1 MNIQSKK
8 MGKSVTLGY
17 LGYKFQTELINQIL
31 HPANKKFSDRI
42 IDIVH
47 AKYFDNEYFRLIVA
61 QIKDY
66 YEKYEKIPT
75 VDTLETILRTEVKD
89 KVTQDYVFEMLR
101 EINELTVQDWEFVQ
115 SKALNFCRQQELKKA
130 NEKINKIVDN
140 GEFDNYETCAEI
152 LREALS
158 IGAEK
163 DDGTSI
169 TENIEAVLEK
179 NFRHP
184 IPTGINGIDQLTD
197 GGLSRGELGVVLA
210 PYGVGKAQP
219 LSSKILT
226 PNGWKTMGDV
236 KIGDYVMGSDGKKQK
251 VLGTY
256 PQGVRPIYDVYFSDG
271 TKTQCDEEHLW
282 SVNRFYKRNRKI
294 KGKWSPNNTY
304 EVLPLSV
311 IKDTI
316 KIKTKKQDF
325 NNYLIPQIQ
334 PIEFEFQPVILDPYV
349 LGVML
354 GDGCLNESM
363 SFTTKDDDIIN
374 YVSEFYGKNN
384 ISVNEY
390 FRDVESEVDGNVIIK
405 TKSLTTVRLYK
416 ARPIFESLNL
426 FKTKSKTKFI
436 PKNYLYNSV
445 WVREKVLQGLIDTD
459 GWIDGQLVGYSTVS
473 EQLMED
479 VRELVLS
486 LGGTCHVKEKTIK
499 YKYKNNISDR
509 KSYTLHI
516 SFPNNGIIPSLCG
529 RKISRFKYRS
539 KYEKNKFIT
548 DVNYSHDE
556 EAQCIYVE
564 NSDHLYVTNDF
575 ILTHNTTILTKMAN
589 SAYNEGY
596 NVLQIVFEDMPDVIK
611 RKHLACW
618 SGIDLNELTERKDEV
633 LLKHKEVTQNRTN
646 DLKIRKFSSEG
657 VTMQTIKSFV
667 RQEIST
673 GFKPDIIVL
682 DYIDC
687 VESTKQYNDEW
698 SGEGNVMRG
707 FESMLSEFGLVG
719 WTAVQGNRS
728 SINADVVTGDQMG
741 GSIKK
746 AQIGH
751 FIMSIARTLPQ
762 KESGRATIAVLKSR
776 FGRDGVVFED
786 CTFDN
791 GKVLIDTETSQTF
804 LGYEKTQEV
813 RKENNT
819 RERIQRAKEL
829 QKQNN
834 N

>member
-8 MGKSVTLGY
+8 MGKNVTLGY
-17 LGYKFQTELINQIL
+17 LGYKFQSELINQIL
-31 HPANKKFSDRI
+31 HPANKKFADRI

-75 VDTLETILRTEVKD
+75 IDTLETILKMEIKD
-89 KVTQDYVFEMLR
+89 KVTQDYVFEMLK
-101 EINELTVQDWEFVQ
+101 EIRDLAVEDWEFVQ

-158 IGAEK
+158 VGAEK

-179 NFRHP
+179 DFRHP

-210 PYGVGKAQP
+210 PYGVGK
-219 LSSKILT
+219 
-226 PNGWKTMGDV
+226 
-236 KIGDYVMGSDGKKQK
+236 
-251 VLGTY
+251 
-256 PQGVRPIYDVYFSDG
+256 
-271 TKTQCDEEHLW
+271 
-282 SVNRFYKRNRKI
+282 
-294 KGKWSPNNTY
+294 
-304 EVLPLSV
+304 
-311 IKDTI
+311 
-316 KIKTKKQDF
+316 
-325 NNYLIPQIQ
+325 
-334 PIEFEFQPVILDPYV
+334 
-349 LGVML
+349 
-354 GDGCLNESM
+354 
-363 SFTTKDDDIIN
+363 
-374 YVSEFYGKNN
+374 
-384 ISVNEY
+384 
-390 FRDVESEVDGNVIIK
+390 
-405 TKSLTTVRLYK
+405 
-416 ARPIFESLNL
+416 
-426 FKTKSKTKFI
+426 
-436 PKNYLYNSV
+436 
-445 WVREKVLQGLIDTD
+445 
-459 GWIDGQLVGYSTVS
+459 
-473 EQLMED
+473 
-479 VRELVLS
+479 
-486 LGGTCHVKEKTIK
+486 
-499 YKYKNNISDR
+499 
-509 KSYTLHI
+509 
-516 SFPNNGIIPSLCG
+516 
-529 RKISRFKYRS
+529 
-539 KYEKNKFIT
+539 
-548 DVNYSHDE
+548 
-556 EAQCIYVE
+556 
-564 NSDHLYVTNDF
+564 
-575 ILTHNTTILTKMAN
+575 TTILTKIAN

-618 SGIDLNELTERKDEV
+618 SGIDLNELADRKVEV
-633 LLKHKEVTQNRTN
+633 LSKHKEVTQNRTN
-646 DLKIRKFSSEG
+646 DLRIRKFSSEG

-667 RQEIST
+667 RHEIST
-673 GFKPDIIVL
+673 GFKPDIMVL

-687 VESTKQYNDEW
+687 VESTKQYSDEW

-728 SINADVVTGDQMG
+728 SISADVVTGDQMG

-804 LGYEKTQEV
+804 LGYEKNQEV
-813 RKENNT
+813 KKESHT

-829 QKQNN
+829 HKQQNN

>member
-1 MNIQSKK
+1 MNIQTKK
-8 MGKSVTLGY
+8 MGKNVTLGY
-17 LGYKFQTELINQIL
+17 LGYKFQMDLINQLL
-31 HPANKKFSDRI
+31 HPANKKFADRI

-75 VDTLETILRTEVKD
+75 VDTLETIVKIEVKD
-89 KVTQDYVFEMLR
+89 VVTQDYVFEMLK
-101 EINELTVQDWEFVQ
+101 EINNLVVEDWEFVQ

-158 IGAEK
+158 VGAEK

-169 TENIEAVLEK
+169 KENIESVLEK

-184 IPTGINGIDQLTD
+184 IPTGINGVDQLTD

-210 PYGVGKAQP
+210 PYGVGK
-219 LSSKILT
+219 
-226 PNGWKTMGDV
+226 
-236 KIGDYVMGSDGKKQK
+236 
-251 VLGTY
+251 
-256 PQGVRPIYDVYFSDG
+256 
-271 TKTQCDEEHLW
+271 
-282 SVNRFYKRNRKI
+282 
-294 KGKWSPNNTY
+294 
-304 EVLPLSV
+304 
-311 IKDTI
+311 
-316 KIKTKKQDF
+316 
-325 NNYLIPQIQ
+325 
-334 PIEFEFQPVILDPYV
+334 
-349 LGVML
+349 
-354 GDGCLNESM
+354 
-363 SFTTKDDDIIN
+363 
-374 YVSEFYGKNN
+374 
-384 ISVNEY
+384 
-390 FRDVESEVDGNVIIK
+390 
-405 TKSLTTVRLYK
+405 
-416 ARPIFESLNL
+416 
-426 FKTKSKTKFI
+426 
-436 PKNYLYNSV
+436 
-445 WVREKVLQGLIDTD
+445 
-459 GWIDGQLVGYSTVS
+459 
-473 EQLMED
+473 
-479 VRELVLS
+479 
-486 LGGTCHVKEKTIK
+486 
-499 YKYKNNISDR
+499 
-509 KSYTLHI
+509 
-516 SFPNNGIIPSLCG
+516 
-529 RKISRFKYRS
+529 
-539 KYEKNKFIT
+539 
-548 DVNYSHDE
+548 
-556 EAQCIYVE
+556 
-564 NSDHLYVTNDF
+564 
-575 ILTHNTTILTKMAN
+575 TTILTKIAN

-618 SGIDLNELTERKDEV
+618 SGIDLNDLAERKEEV
-633 LLKHKEVTQNRTN
+633 LAKHKEVTSTKTN

-667 RQEIST
+667 RHEIST
-673 GFKPDIIVL
+673 GFKPDMIVL

-728 SINADVVTGDQMG
+728 SISADVVTGDQMG

-762 KESGRATIAVLKSR
+762 KESGRATLAVLKSR

-791 GKVLIDTETSQTF
+791 GKVHIDTETSQTF
-804 LGYEKTQEV
+804 LGYEKNQEV
-813 RKENNT
+813 KKESHT

>member
-1 MNIQSKK
+1 
-8 MGKSVTLGY
+8 MGKNVTLGY
-17 LGYKFQTELINQIL
+17 LGYKFQMDLINQIL
-31 HPANKKFSDRI
+31 HPANKKFADRI

-75 VDTLETILRTEVKD
+75 VDTLETIVKIEVKD
-89 KVTQDYVFEMLR
+89 VVTQDYVFEMLK
-101 EINELTVQDWEFVQ
+101 EINNLVVEDWEFVQ

-158 IGAEK
+158 VGAEK

-169 TENIEAVLEK
+169 KENIESVLEK

-210 PYGVGKAQP
+210 PYGVGK
-219 LSSKILT
+219 
-226 PNGWKTMGDV
+226 
-236 KIGDYVMGSDGKKQK
+236 
-251 VLGTY
+251 
-256 PQGVRPIYDVYFSDG
+256 
-271 TKTQCDEEHLW
+271 
-282 SVNRFYKRNRKI
+282 
-294 KGKWSPNNTY
+294 
-304 EVLPLSV
+304 
-311 IKDTI
+311 
-316 KIKTKKQDF
+316 
-325 NNYLIPQIQ
+325 
-334 PIEFEFQPVILDPYV
+334 
-349 LGVML
+349 
-354 GDGCLNESM
+354 
-363 SFTTKDDDIIN
+363 
-374 YVSEFYGKNN
+374 
-384 ISVNEY
+384 
-390 FRDVESEVDGNVIIK
+390 
-405 TKSLTTVRLYK
+405 
-416 ARPIFESLNL
+416 
-426 FKTKSKTKFI
+426 
-436 PKNYLYNSV
+436 
-445 WVREKVLQGLIDTD
+445 
-459 GWIDGQLVGYSTVS
+459 
-473 EQLMED
+473 
-479 VRELVLS
+479 
-486 LGGTCHVKEKTIK
+486 
-499 YKYKNNISDR
+499 
-509 KSYTLHI
+509 
-516 SFPNNGIIPSLCG
+516 
-529 RKISRFKYRS
+529 
-539 KYEKNKFIT
+539 
-548 DVNYSHDE
+548 
-556 EAQCIYVE
+556 
-564 NSDHLYVTNDF
+564 
-575 ILTHNTTILTKMAN
+575 TTILTKIAN

-618 SGIDLNELTERKDEV
+618 SGIDLNDLTERKEEV
-633 LLKHKEVTQNRTN
+633 LAKHKEVTSTKTN
-646 DLKIRKFSSEG
+646 DLRIRKFSSEG

-667 RQEIST
+667 RHEIST

-687 VESTKQYNDEW
+687 VESTKQYSDEW

-707 FESMLSEFGLVG
+707 FESMLSEFELVG

-728 SINADVVTGDQMG
+728 SISADVVTGDQMG

-791 GKVLIDTETSQTF
+791 GKVHIDTESSQTF
-804 LGYEKTQEV
+804 LGYEKNQEV
-813 RKENNT
+813 KKESHT

>member
-1 MNIQSKK
+1 MNIQQNK
-8 MGKSVTLGY
+8 MGKNVTLGY

-66 YEKYEKIPT
+66 YEKYEKIPA
-75 VDTLETILRTEVKD
+75 VDTLETIIKMEVKD
-89 KVTQDYVFEMLR
+89 VVTQSYVFEMLK
-101 EINELTVQDWEFVQ
+101 EIHNLAVEDWEFVQ

-163 DDGTSI
+163 EDGTSI

-184 IPTGINGIDQLTD
+184 IPTGINGIDNLTD

-210 PYGVGKAQP
+210 PYGVGK
-219 LSSKILT
+219 
-226 PNGWKTMGDV
+226 
-236 KIGDYVMGSDGKKQK
+236 
-251 VLGTY
+251 
-256 PQGVRPIYDVYFSDG
+256 
-271 TKTQCDEEHLW
+271 
-282 SVNRFYKRNRKI
+282 
-294 KGKWSPNNTY
+294 
-304 EVLPLSV
+304 
-311 IKDTI
+311 
-316 KIKTKKQDF
+316 
-325 NNYLIPQIQ
+325 
-334 PIEFEFQPVILDPYV
+334 
-349 LGVML
+349 
-354 GDGCLNESM
+354 
-363 SFTTKDDDIIN
+363 
-374 YVSEFYGKNN
+374 
-384 ISVNEY
+384 
-390 FRDVESEVDGNVIIK
+390 
-405 TKSLTTVRLYK
+405 
-416 ARPIFESLNL
+416 
-426 FKTKSKTKFI
+426 
-436 PKNYLYNSV
+436 
-445 WVREKVLQGLIDTD
+445 
-459 GWIDGQLVGYSTVS
+459 
-473 EQLMED
+473 
-479 VRELVLS
+479 
-486 LGGTCHVKEKTIK
+486 
-499 YKYKNNISDR
+499 
-509 KSYTLHI
+509 
-516 SFPNNGIIPSLCG
+516 
-529 RKISRFKYRS
+529 
-539 KYEKNKFIT
+539 
-548 DVNYSHDE
+548 
-556 EAQCIYVE
+556 
-564 NSDHLYVTNDF
+564 
-575 ILTHNTTILTKMAN
+575 TTILTKIAN

-596 NVLQIVFEDMPDVIK
+596 NVLQIVFEDMTDVIK

-618 SGIDLNELTERKDEV
+618 SGIDLNDLTERKEEV
-633 LLKHKEVTQNRTN
+633 LAKHKEVTQNRTN
-646 DLKIRKFSSEG
+646 DLRIRKFSSEG

-667 RQEIST
+667 RHEISN

-687 VESTKQYNDEW
+687 VESVKQYSDEW

-707 FESMLSEFGLVG
+707 FESMLSEFSLVG

-728 SINADVVTGDQMG
+728 SISADVVTGDQMG

-751 FIMSIARTLPQ
+751 FIMSVARSLAQ
-762 KESGRATIAVLKSR
+762 KESARATIAVLKSR

-791 GKVLIDTETSQTF
+791 GKVHIDTETSQTF

-813 RKENNT
+813 KKESHT
-819 RERIQRAKEL
+819 KERIQRAKEL

-834 N
+834 

>member
-8 MGKSVTLGY
+8 MGKNVTLGY
-17 LGYKFQTELINQIL
+17 LGYKFQSELINQIL
-31 HPANKKFSDRI
+31 HPANKKFADRI

-75 VDTLETILRTEVKD
+75 IDTLETILKMEIKD
-89 KVTQDYVFEMLR
+89 KVTQDYVFEMLK
-101 EINELTVQDWEFVQ
+101 EIRDLAVEDWEFVQ

-158 IGAEK
+158 VGAEK

-169 TENIEAVLEK
+169 TENIESVLEK
-179 NFRHP
+179 DFRHP

-210 PYGVGKAQP
+210 PYGVGK
-219 LSSKILT
+219 
-226 PNGWKTMGDV
+226 
-236 KIGDYVMGSDGKKQK
+236 
-251 VLGTY
+251 
-256 PQGVRPIYDVYFSDG
+256 
-271 TKTQCDEEHLW
+271 
-282 SVNRFYKRNRKI
+282 
-294 KGKWSPNNTY
+294 
-304 EVLPLSV
+304 
-311 IKDTI
+311 
-316 KIKTKKQDF
+316 
-325 NNYLIPQIQ
+325 
-334 PIEFEFQPVILDPYV
+334 
-349 LGVML
+349 
-354 GDGCLNESM
+354 
-363 SFTTKDDDIIN
+363 
-374 YVSEFYGKNN
+374 
-384 ISVNEY
+384 
-390 FRDVESEVDGNVIIK
+390 
-405 TKSLTTVRLYK
+405 
-416 ARPIFESLNL
+416 
-426 FKTKSKTKFI
+426 
-436 PKNYLYNSV
+436 
-445 WVREKVLQGLIDTD
+445 
-459 GWIDGQLVGYSTVS
+459 
-473 EQLMED
+473 
-479 VRELVLS
+479 
-486 LGGTCHVKEKTIK
+486 
-499 YKYKNNISDR
+499 
-509 KSYTLHI
+509 
-516 SFPNNGIIPSLCG
+516 
-529 RKISRFKYRS
+529 
-539 KYEKNKFIT
+539 
-548 DVNYSHDE
+548 
-556 EAQCIYVE
+556 
-564 NSDHLYVTNDF
+564 
-575 ILTHNTTILTKMAN
+575 TTILTKIAN

-618 SGIDLNELTERKDEV
+618 SGIDLNELADRKVEV
-633 LLKHKEVTQNRTN
+633 LSKHKEVTQNRTN

-667 RQEIST
+667 RHEIST
-673 GFKPDIIVL
+673 GFKPDMIVL

-687 VESTKQYNDEW
+687 VESTKQYSDEW

-728 SINADVVTGDQMG
+728 SISADVVTGDQMG

-791 GKVLIDTETSQTF
+791 GKVHIDTESSQTF
-804 LGYEKTQEV
+804 LGYEKNQEV
-813 RKENNT
+813 KKESHT

-829 QKQNN
+829 HKQQNN